1 MNPLI
6 RLSRQW
12 SLSLALLGFLFSSTH
27 QNILGQEGAPD
38 TLEIHPLTIIAL
50 RPNARE
56 AESLHLDHLGYMAH
70 DGGDLLNQITAIG
83 SIRKSG
89 AYGFDPVFRGFKN
102 DQLNVVLD
110 GVQSASAACPNR
122 MDPPTSQMAPN
133 MIKKIELL
141 KGPHALRYGNSF
153 GGTIHFLTDSPH
165 FSEKG
170 EAYGRLS
177 GGYESN
183 GQVLRNEGMAGYR
196 NAWIDLGLFGA
207 WSQGQDYQTGE
218 GQIIPASFQRGSFGL
233 QAAVELN
240 ENQLVKL
247 SATRNLARDAD
258 FAALPMDLREDDTW
272 LVNLNHKVYFSQG
285 SLKSW
290 NSSLY
295 GSFVNHL
302 MDNLDKDLNPRM
314 ADAITQAQT
323 SNIGGRTEGTWKY
336 ARASLF
342 GGADFRIEGAEG
354 ERKREF
360 LMGPNAGN
368 ILRDNVWQ
376 GGQIQ
381 RVAVF
386 SEYQLLA
393 LGIRWVFSGRLEL
406 NSARVKDPDPDF
418 AGLYPELSSLQL
430 NPGISVGGSRKLQ
443 DHITLGIWLGR
454 VRRSGSLTERFINY
468 FPVGQDPYEMLGNP
482 QVKPEINNE
491 IDLKV
496 QWESDN
502 TLLHADLFAAYMQDY
517 ISSVIDPGLN
527 PRMPTSPGV
536 RRYDNLSQAMKAGFE
551 AGWKQKLWTGLKF
564 QFSMAYTYG
573 QDLEREEALPEI
585 APLDLRFQLMGSWLQ
600 QRLNPYLNFRHVIE
614 QNRISMEF
622 GETVTPAFSLVDL
635 GLSFQISRNI
645 GLSGGIQNLLNTLY
659 YEHLSRSVRGVASM
673 PIYAPGRSFFLAFSL
688 DFMSLK
694 G

>member
-1 MNPLI
+1 MKPLI
-6 RLSRQW
+6 SSSRQG
-12 SLSLALLGFLFSSTH
+12 SLFLTFLCSLLWAGNMIAF
-27 QNILGQEGAPD
+27 GQEVAPD

-50 RPNARE
+50 RPTARE

-70 DGGDLLNQITAIG
+70 DGGALLNQITAIS

-89 AYGFDPVFRGFKN
+89 AYGFDPVFRGFKF

-183 GQVLRNEGMAGYR
+183 GQVLRSEGLAGYR
-196 NAWIDLGLFGA
+196 TARSDLGLFGA
-207 WSQGQDYQTGE
+207 WSQGQDYHNGE
-218 GQIIPASFQRGSFGL
+218 GQVIPASFQRGSFGL
-233 QAAVELN
+233 QAAMKLN
-240 ENQLVKL
+240 ENQLLKI
-247 SATRNLARDAD
+247 SATRNLARNAD

-272 LVNLNHKVYFSQG
+272 LVNLNHKIYFPKG

-336 ARASLF
+336 NRSSLY

-354 ERKREF
+354 ERTREF
-360 LMGPNAGN
+360 LMGPHAGN

-381 RVAVF
+381 RVAAF

-393 LGIRWVFSGRLEL
+393 LGMRWVISGRVEL
-406 NSARVKDPDPDF
+406 NSAQAKDPDPDF
-418 AGLYPELSSLQL
+418 AGLYAELSSLQL
-430 NPGISVGGSRKLQ
+430 NPGISVGGSRKFR
-443 DHITLGIWLGR
+443 DHLTLGLWLGR

-482 QVKPEINNE
+482 QIKPEINNE
-491 IDLKV
+491 IDLKI
-496 QWESDN
+496 QWESAS
-502 TLLHADLFAAYMQDY
+502 TILYADLYAAYMQDY
-517 ISSVIDPGLN
+517 ISSFIDPGLQ

-536 RRYDNLSQAMKAGFE
+536 RRYNNLSQAMKAGFE
-551 AGWKQKLWTGLKF
+551 AGWNQKLWTGLKF

-573 QDLEREEALPEI
+573 QDLEREEPLPEI
-585 APLDLRFQLMGSWLQ
+585 APLDLRLQLLGSWLQ
-600 QRLNPYLNFRHVIE
+600 RRLNPYLSIRHVIE
-614 QNRISMEF
+614 QKRISTEF
-622 GETVTPAFSLVDL
+622 GETVTPAFTLVDL
-635 GLSFQISRNI
+635 GLSFQITRNI

-673 PIYAPGRSFFLAFSL
+673 PIYAPGRSFFLSFNL
-688 DFMSLK
+688 DFLSLK
-694 G
+694 R